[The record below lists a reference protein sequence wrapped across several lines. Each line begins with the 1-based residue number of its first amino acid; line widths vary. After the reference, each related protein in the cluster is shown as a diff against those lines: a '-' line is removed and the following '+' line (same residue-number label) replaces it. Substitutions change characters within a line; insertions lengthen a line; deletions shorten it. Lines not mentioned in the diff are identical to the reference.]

1 MSRAR
6 SASSFLATCAGT
18 TDMTNAALERRRRYA
33 GPALFSYGFRIFF
46 LSAAI
51 WAAGGILL
59 WLPVYLGLLPFAT
72 NFSALD
78 WHIHEMLF
86 GYAAAAIAGFLL
98 TAVPNWTGRLPANG
112 APLAVLASLWLAG
125 RIAMLASA
133 NLGPLLTAMIDVAF
147 L

>member
-1 MSRAR
+1 
-6 SASSFLATCAGT
+6 
-18 TDMTNAALERRRRYA
+18 MTNAALERRRRYA

-59 WLPVYLGLLPFAT
+59 WLPVYLGLLPFST

-98 TAVPNWTGRLPANG
+98 TAIPNWTGRLPVNG
-112 APLAVLASLWLAG
+112 APLAALASLCPVDLRSSSARSAARASMTSARRY
-125 RIAMLASA
+125 RICPRL
-133 NLGPLLTAMIDVAF
+133 
-147 L
+147 